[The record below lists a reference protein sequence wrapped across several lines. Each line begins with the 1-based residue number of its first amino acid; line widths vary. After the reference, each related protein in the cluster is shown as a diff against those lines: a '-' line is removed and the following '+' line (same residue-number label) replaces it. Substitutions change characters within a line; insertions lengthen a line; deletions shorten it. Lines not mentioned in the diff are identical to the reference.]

1 MPTNQDMRN
10 TPAGLD
16 EDDEDADDPESAL
29 EDEFDPEE
37 YDVLLRLERLESVEE
52 ELMEL
57 GVTTL
62 EEVRQRI
69 ADLHREL
76 DAQEKAK

>member
-1 MPTNQDMRN
+1 MPTDRDQNT
-10 TPAGLD
+10 TPASLD
-16 EDDEDADDPESAL
+16 DDDSPEHVL
-29 EDEFDPEE
+29 EEEEFDPEE
-37 YDVLLRLERLESVEE
+37 YDVLLRLEQLESVEE
-52 ELMEL
+52 EMMEL

-76 DAQEKAK
+76 DEQAKGR